1 MIRPSTNRSANS
13 QAPNENEMLEIT
25 QNSKTEGSNNTN
37 QSETSTFDNTLTDQ
51 HEQVNNNSPT
61 TVQKKFSISQIKTRL
76 APYRQDTPK
85 KHENEIEKNQG
96 FLLINQGGEDFIFID
111 NDNSDQQHTRHSEP
125 CEHGRIDEDNVDMS
139 QAQLVPTTPVTPNL
153 VPPQQSELAF
163 AISPVVSHTY
173 NELDVQATR
182 AGVECATPCYDES
195 NIPDDTQLSATN
207 SSSSTDSSYNDAQSI
222 EIDLSTLD
230 DNDYILRQT
239 SALEQITVYEITVN
253 NDRRDYQQ
261 SEAQNESDEFDIN
274 VSYNEAVIK
283 NAKLKEELRR
293 LEEEQDRIYSPWSC
307 DVCTYINEPFIKT
320 RKDVCEM
327 CEGPSPL
334 KRHTLTN

>member
-163 AISPVVSHTY
+163 AISPVVS
-173 NELDVQATR
+173 
-182 AGVECATPCYDES
+182 
-195 NIPDDTQLSATN
+195 
-207 SSSSTDSSYNDAQSI
+207 
-222 EIDLSTLD
+222 
-230 DNDYILRQT
+230 
-239 SALEQITVYEITVN
+239 
-253 NDRRDYQQ
+253 
-261 SEAQNESDEFDIN
+261 
-274 VSYNEAVIK
+274 
-283 NAKLKEELRR
+283 
-293 LEEEQDRIYSPWSC
+293 
-307 DVCTYINEPFIKT
+307 
-320 RKDVCEM
+320 RK
-327 CEGPSPL
+327 
-334 KRHTLTN
+334 